1 MAIKDGH
8 SARRSDCGG
17 SRHCHHHRSPPP
29 PPPPTP
35 TVATVAATIRGG
47 GFGEVGGVLAQLEL
61 LGPGDPL
68 VQLLR
73 VVSCPKM
80 RSSLAAI
87 SAGSGTPD
95 MVVDAL

>member
-1 MAIKDGH
+1 MLVVAI
-8 SARRSDCGG
+8 AAEVATATTIAL
-17 SRHCHHHRSPPP
+17 
-29 PPPPTP
+29 PPPTP

>member
-1 MAIKDGH
+1 MLVVAIAAEVATATTIALH
-8 SARRSDCGG
+8 
-17 SRHCHHHRSPPP
+17 PL
-29 PPPPTP
+29 PPTP